1 MCQKALKKCTTQ
13 CRVHQLLDLFHHLDA
28 LFALLRV
35 GCNTIKGK
43 AAFISLSGRRH
54 SQSFRLKS
62 AYGEGDTI
70 ELSFVKTLQ
79 VTQPPLMFLIL

>member
-13 CRVHQLLDLFHHLDA
+13 CRVYQLLDLFHHVNA

-43 AAFISLSGRRH
+43 LLLFLEVGADTRSHFALN
-54 SQSFRLKS
+54 QLTE
-62 AYGEGDTI
+62 EGI
-70 ELSFVKTLQ
+70 R
-79 VTQPPLMFLIL
+79 

>member
-13 CRVHQLLDLFHHLDA
+13 CRVYQLLDLFHHVNA

-43 AAFISLSGRRH
+43 AAFIS
-54 SQSFRLKS
+54 
-62 AYGEGDTI
+62 
-70 ELSFVKTLQ
+70 
-79 VTQPPLMFLIL
+79 